1 MNKQRGFTLIEL
13 VVVIIILGV
22 LAAVAVPKFTDM
34 STDARNAATKG
45 VAAAISSGSSLNYAA
60 KAAGNANAVTVNAA
74 NVCTAAILGNFVVTG
89 SGGVTLAAAAPTTPT
104 DNDFIVAG
112 TGDCTAT
119 TGATS
124 ATCTVQAAKGS
135 GNATV
140 SAAVFC
146 AR

>member
-22 LAAVAVPKFTDM
+22 LAAVAVPRFTDM

-45 VAAAISSGSSLNYAA
+45 VAGAISSGSSLNYAA
-60 KAAGNANAVTVNAA
+60 KAAGNTSAVTVNAA

-89 SGGVTLAAAAPTTPT
+89 SGGVTLNDSAPGTPT
-104 DNDFIVAG
+104 DNDFLVAG
-112 TGDCTAT
+112 TGNCSGTAT
-119 TGATS
+119 SG
-124 ATCTVQAAKGS
+124 TCTLQAAKGT
-135 GNATV
+135 GNATI
-140 SAAVFC
+140 STTVFC

>member
-60 KAAGNANAVTVNAA
+60 KQAGNANAVTINGA
-74 NVCTAAILGNFVVTG
+74 NVCDAATLGNFVVTG
-89 SGGVTLAAAAPTTPT
+89 AGGINLVAAAPASPT
-104 DNDFIVAG
+104 DNDYVVGG
-112 TGDCTAT
+112 TGACNGTQTTA
-119 TGATS
+119 S
-124 ATCTVQAAKGS
+124 CTVQAAKGAAS
-135 GNATV
+135 AVT
-140 SAAVFC
+140 AAVFC